1 MEHSS
6 RNGYLSLHHSIPF
19 SVLILYPKSGI
30 FACNLRVDLDRNNMV
45 CTIRGRVMLP
55 EALPPLLIH
64 LRMVT
69 NHFISNEC
77 LSSQYNIPF
86 PLQRG
91 QNLAFYIQ
99 FLESQ
104 CWQKEHSL
112 WHNIIVDPISWFPNL
127 PYASKEGYWIVQW
140 QCIPLLVIYHPL
152 SLVEILPQ
160 I

>member
-1 MEHSS
+1 MPKGLKDAIRRAFSIPPASKTKKTKIMEHSS
-6 RNGYLSLHHSIPF
+6 SNGYLSLHHSIPF

-104 CWQKEHSL
+104 C
-112 WHNIIVDPISWFPNL
+112 
-127 PYASKEGYWIVQW
+127 
-140 QCIPLLVIYHPL
+140 
-152 SLVEILPQ
+152 
-160 I
+160 